1 MVKVKLFV
9 THDEIVYTMMGRKKE
24 NGTNSWIQREKK
36 EETRRE
42 KRRTK
47 SKIKKNPR

>member
-24 NGTNSWIQREKK
+24 NGTNSWIQIEKKRRPGEKK
-36 EETRRE
+36 EGRRV
-42 KRRTK
+42 K
-47 SKIKKNPR
+47 